1 MGLCLSK
8 TEVAELSR
16 SRLRKK
22 QVKFLVSN
30 GIRHYLDDHGWPV
43 VPRSAIDPTP
53 APAQDKP
60 RWSPN
65 KAP

>member
-8 TEVAELSR
+8 TEIAELTR
-16 SRLRKK
+16 TTLRKK
-22 QVKFLVSN
+22 QVKFLVNN

-43 VPRSAIDPTP
+43 VTRSAIEPIP
-53 APAQDKP
+53 AQVQDKP